1 MKKNLIFVLI
11 FVIYV
16 LVNVKILVIYKK
28 KVLWKVRYG
37 ENVLCKIFF

>member
-1 MKKNLIFVLI
+1 MKKNFVLI

-28 KVLWKVRYG
+28 KVLRKVRYG

>member
-1 MKKNLIFVLI
+1 MEKNLIFVLI

-28 KVLWKVRYG
+28 KSFKKS
-37 ENVLCKIFF
+37 KIWRKCIM